1 MFIEI
6 HDYVAQKSIVDRYAQ
21 MEAEF
26 KALKKQYEALKE
38 EALTVCMNAAGD
50 DLKAVVNGDQF
61 ALHFSLTPT
70 SSFKI
75 ERALELGYI
84 TKAQVEECKV
94 GSTRQNLS
102 VKARAKVF
110 A

>member
-1 MFIEI
+1 MFSNN
-6 HDYVAQKSIVDRYAQ
+6 APLADRYAQ
-21 MEAEF
+21 IEAEF

-38 EALTVCMNAAGD
+38 EALTACMAAAGD
-50 DLKAVVNGDQF
+50 DLKAIVNGD
-61 ALHFSLTPT
+61 HFFLDYSLSATKT
-70 SSFKI
+70 FKV

-84 TKAQVEECKV
+84 TKEQAEECKI

-102 VKARAKVF
+102 VKLRAKVL

>member
-1 MFIEI
+1 MFSNN
-6 HDYVAQKSIVDRYAQ
+6 APLADRYAQ
-21 MEAEF
+21 IEAEF

-38 EALTVCMNAAGD
+38 EALTACMAAAGD
-50 DLKAVVNGDQF
+50 DLKAIVNGD
-61 ALHFSLTPT
+61 HFFLDYSLSATKT
-70 SSFKI
+70 FKV

-84 TKAQVEECKV
+84 TKEQVEECKI

-102 VKARAKVF
+102 VKLRAKVL

>member
-1 MFIEI
+1 MF
-6 HDYVAQKSIVDRYAQ
+6 DNNAPLADRFALLD
-21 MEAEF
+21 AEF

-38 EALTVCMNAAGD
+38 EALTACMGAAGD
-50 DLKAVVNGDQF
+50 DLKAVVNGENF

-70 SSFKI
+70 SSFKL

-84 TKAQVEECKV
+84 TAEQVEACKV

-102 VKARAKVF
+102 VKASAKVF